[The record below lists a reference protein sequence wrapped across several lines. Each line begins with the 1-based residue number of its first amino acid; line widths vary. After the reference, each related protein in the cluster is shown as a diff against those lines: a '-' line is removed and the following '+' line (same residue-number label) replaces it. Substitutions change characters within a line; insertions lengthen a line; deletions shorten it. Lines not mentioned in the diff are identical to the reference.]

1 MSKEKDKKQIKEL
14 FSPEPEEEETE
25 TRESADLFT
34 MPNSSE
40 KKEAE
45 DDSVERDL
53 ANDDPYN
60 TQHTDGHTYN
70 PGVAI
75 DQGLTYT
82 PPHDPPVQPSERDPQ
97 GAEVAAGFALSM
109 EDSDPNVERLP
120 DHIDNNDLD
129 LLDDVYNALRLNSET
144 IHLDNIKVQV
154 ENKVVY
160 LLGTV
165 DTEDDVGRVHS
176 IVRGLRGVRAI
187 RNNLQVGP

>member
-14 FSPEPEEEETE
+14 FSPELEEEETE

-53 ANDDPYN
+53 ADDDPYD

-70 PGVAI
+70 VGIAI

-82 PPHDPPVQPSERDPQ
+82 PPHDPPTQPSERDPQ

-129 LLDDVYNALRLNSET
+129 LLDDVYDALRLNSET
-144 IHLDNIKVQV
+144 AHLVNVEVQV
-154 ENKVVY
+154 DNGVVY
-160 LLGTV
+160 LSGTV
-165 DTEDDVGRVHS
+165 DTEDDLELVNTV
-176 IVRGLRGVRAI
+176 VEDLEGVRAI
-187 RNNLQVGP
+187 RNNLQVSA